1 MQFLAF
7 QLLQC
12 RNIHS
17 IKENG
22 CQLATS
28 TILSLR
34 EQKFLIQGHRTS
46 ECQSNKLEFLDVGPL
61 PSALSTT
68 SVYSTDYSQKTFA
81 KGDIFSNLVLII
93 FFTEPLIQASVNT
106 VTFQSYVKSSS
117 SSKLRLNLILQY
129 LQLNQHCK
137 GLIPLS
143 IFLSRLAA

>member
-1 MQFLAF
+1 MQFFAS
-7 QLLQC
+7 QLLPC
-12 RNIHS
+12 RNVHS
-17 IKENG
+17 IEEDG
-22 CQLATS
+22 CQLATC
-28 TILSLR
+28 TTLSLR
-34 EQKFLIQGHRTS
+34 VQKFRIQGHRTS
-46 ECQSNKLEFLDVGPL
+46 ECQSNKLEFLEVGPL

-68 SVYSTDYSQKTFA
+68 SVYSTDYSRKTFA

-106 VTFQSYVKSSS
+106 VTFQSCVKSSS